1 LAALGGVLA
10 GDGAAA
16 GGQGGR
22 RGAGREQ
29 AEQGAAAHTGGGH
42 GVLLEDGAGRCRGTG
57 GAGGRGAGLREPGS
71 AGREGAVC
79 PQRRRQ
85 GRMSFSEGVRIQVSR
100 APMMPMTTRPTYSFS
115 GMNSCQ
121 EIQISY
127 TRTSVVAPV
136 NSTAVITTTAVTVAV
151 RRQLNTKGRAP
162 GSTTKRKR
170 SRPVAP

>member
-1 LAALGGVLA
+1 DVQRGEQARGQVADPDSAAVLAALGGVLA

-57 GAGGRGAGLREPGS
+57 GAGGRGAG
-71 AGREGAVC
+71 
-79 PQRRRQ
+79 RRRQ
-85 GRMSFSEGVRIQVSR
+85 GRMSFSEVVRSQVSR

-121 EIQISY
+121 EFQI
-127 TRTSVVAPV
+127 R
-136 NSTAVITTTAVTVAV
+136 
-151 RRQLNTKGRAP
+151 
-162 GSTTKRKR
+162 
-170 SRPVAP
+170 